1 MKKTSD
7 LHRDEEVDQPER
19 TVVLQVRR
27 RRIQHAGGS
36 CAEARL
42 VHCPILRGMQSL
54 EHCAACRRFQGMVI
68 EKTSARI
75 ECHVPTSALGPG
87 ARQGMREILERASI
101 VELPT
106 SDLECLDPELSAAH
120 AKRLMA
126 AHQLLR
132 APVVDDRGVLLGM
145 VSARTL
151 QTVGLSVEV
160 EDVMS
165 DPRVKL
171 LLTDS
176 VFQAVQ
182 LIAGS
187 GIDQLPV
194 VTADDQLVGLVSAL
208 DLVSW
213 LERATR

>member
-1 MKKTSD
+1 
-7 LHRDEEVDQPER
+7 
-19 TVVLQVRR
+19 
-27 RRIQHAGGS
+27 
-36 CAEARL
+36 
-42 VHCPILRGMQSL
+42 
-54 EHCAACRRFQGMVI
+54 MVI

-75 ECHVPTSALGPG
+75 ECQVPTAALGPG
-87 ARQGMREILERASI
+87 AGQGLRKILEQVSI
-101 VELPT
+101 AELPT
-106 SDLECLDPELSAAH
+106 PDLECLDPELSAAH
-120 AKRLMA
+120 ARRLMA

-151 QTVGLSVEV
+151 SAVGLAVEV

-165 DPRVKL
+165 DPGVKL
-171 LLTDS
+171 LLAGS

-187 GIDQLPV
+187 GMDQLPV
-194 VTADDQLVGLVSAL
+194 VTADNQLVGLVSAL
-208 DLVSW
+208 DLVIW